1 MLLCVGHKIFC
12 EDLKVV
18 IYLIV
23 NQIEESFMHSYLDMS
38 MMIVI
43 STAVVLLLFIL
54 VSFILTSHRCSV
66 LEKENAKLKA
76 TAEEAL
82 KALKEL
88 TDKHEEQIQAFERK
102 AKVSESSIQY
112 LTGKLQ
118 DITDKQNDINTRFD
132 NLNVKLEQQ
141 KKEFENNS
149 VENQP
154 IILAKRLLAQG
165 MSINE
170 VIARTSLPSYEV
182 EMLAKVHNFQSPP
195 PSVVASGLNTAPAQ
209 SADIPRS
216 IEDEVNAQRAKF
228 AQQAINTALNE
239 QGTNPRSTHHVASMK
254 ARDAY
259 GIGNRSALRRPR

>member
-1 MLLCVGHKIFC
+1 MLLCVGGKNFC

-18 IYLIV
+18 IYLMKIE
-23 NQIEESFMHSYLDMS
+23 IEESFMHSYLDMS

-54 VSFILTSHRCSV
+54 VSFILTSHRCSL

-76 TAEEAL
+76 TTEDAL

-102 AKVSESSIQY
+102 TKVSESSIQY

-118 DITDKQNDINTRFD
+118 DITDRQNDINTHFD

-182 EMLAKVHNFQSPP
+182 EMLAKVHNLQSPT
-195 PSVVASGLNTAPAQ
+195 PSVASSGLNTAPAQ
-209 SADIPRS
+209 PSGNTRS
-216 IEDEVNAQRAKF
+216 IEDEVNEQRAKF
-228 AQQAINTALNE
+228 TQQAINSALNE
-239 QGTNPRSTHHVASMK
+239 PGTNPRPAHHVASLK

-259 GIGNRSALRRPR
+259 GMGTRSALRRPR

>member
-1 MLLCVGHKIFC
+1 MLLCVGLKIFC

-76 TAEEAL
+76 TTEEAL

-88 TDKHEEQIQAFERK
+88 TDKQEEQIQDFERK

-118 DITDKQNDINTRFD
+118 DITDKQNDIKTRFD

-141 KKEFENNS
+141 KKS
-149 VENQP
+149 LKT
-154 IILAKRLLAQG
+154 ILLK
-165 MSINE
+165 I
-170 VIARTSLPSYEV
+170 
-182 EMLAKVHNFQSPP
+182 
-195 PSVVASGLNTAPAQ
+195 
-209 SADIPRS
+209 
-216 IEDEVNAQRAKF
+216 
-228 AQQAINTALNE
+228 
-239 QGTNPRSTHHVASMK
+239 
-254 ARDAY
+254 
-259 GIGNRSALRRPR
+259 NRSFWLKDF

>member
-1 MLLCVGHKIFC
+1 
-12 EDLKVV
+12 
-18 IYLIV
+18 
-23 NQIEESFMHSYLDMS
+23 MHSYLDMS

-54 VSFILTSHRCSV
+54 ISFILTSHRCSV

-76 TAEEAL
+76 TTEEAL

-88 TDKHEEQIQAFERK
+88 TDKHEEQLETFERK
-102 AKVSESSIQY
+102 SKVSESSIQY

-118 DITDKQNDINTRFD
+118 DITDKQKDINSHFD
-132 NLNVKLEQQ
+132 NINVKLEQQ

-182 EMLAKVHNFQSPP
+182 EMLAKVHNLSAPA
-195 PSVVASGLNTAPAQ
+195 PSVAPSDQNSAPAD
-209 SADIPRS
+209 SSRNTRS

-228 AQQAINTALNE
+228 SQQANNALNE
-239 QGTNPRSTHHVASMK
+239 QTQEPRPTHHVASMK

-259 GIGNRSALRRPR
+259 GIGTRSALRRPR

>member
-1 MLLCVGHKIFC
+1 
-12 EDLKVV
+12 
-18 IYLIV
+18 
-23 NQIEESFMHSYLDMS
+23 MHSYLDMS

-54 VSFILTSHRCSV
+54 ISFILTSHRCSV
-66 LEKENAKLKA
+66 LERENAKLKA
-76 TAEEAL
+76 TTEEAL
-82 KALKEL
+82 KALNEL
-88 TDKHEEQIQAFERK
+88 TAKHEEQLESFERK

-118 DITDKQNDINTRFD
+118 DITDKQKDINSHFD
-132 NLNVKLEQQ
+132 NINVKLEQQ

-182 EMLAKVHNFQSPP
+182 EMLAKVHNLSAPA
-195 PSVVASGLNTAPAQ
+195 PSVAPSNLDSAPTEASRNT
-209 SADIPRS
+209 RS

-228 AQQAINTALNE
+228 SQQANNALNE
-239 QGTNPRSTHHVASMK
+239 QTPTSRPTHHVASMK

-259 GIGNRSALRRPR
+259 GIGTRSALRRPR

>member
-1 MLLCVGHKIFC
+1 MRIIESSDIF
-12 EDLKVV
+12 V
-18 IYLIV
+18 I
-23 NQIEESFMHSYLDMS
+23 NQIEESYMHSYLDMS

-54 VSFILTSHRCSV
+54 ISFILTSHRCSV

-76 TAEEAL
+76 TTEEAL

-88 TDKHEEQIQAFERK
+88 TDKHEEQLETFERK
-102 AKVSESSIQY
+102 SKVSESSIQY

-118 DITDKQNDINTRFD
+118 DITDKQKDINSHFD
-132 NLNVKLEQQ
+132 NINVKLEQQ

-182 EMLAKVHNFQSPP
+182 EMLAKVHNLSAPA
-195 PSVVASGLNTAPAQ
+195 PSVASSDQNSAPAD
-209 SADIPRS
+209 SSRNTRS

-228 AQQAINTALNE
+228 SQQANNALNE
-239 QGTNPRSTHHVASMK
+239 QTQEPRPTHHVASMK

-259 GIGNRSALRRPR
+259 GIGTRSALRRPR